1 MAIQLSLFPE
11 ELKMDKY
18 KVFSDKY
25 FNFEIFEDIFK
36 VINERAI
43 DNENPMFRAGVASS
57 EAAVRRL
64 REDYYNTIKKM
75 YVQEDTSIMD

>member
-11 ELKMDKY
+11 EQMNKY
-18 KVFSDKY
+18 KALSDKY
-25 FNFEIFEDIFK
+25 FDFEIFEDIFK
-36 VINERAI
+36 VINERANTT
-43 DNENPMFRAGVASS
+43 DDHMFKAGVASS

-75 YVQEDTSIMD
+75 YNQEDIN